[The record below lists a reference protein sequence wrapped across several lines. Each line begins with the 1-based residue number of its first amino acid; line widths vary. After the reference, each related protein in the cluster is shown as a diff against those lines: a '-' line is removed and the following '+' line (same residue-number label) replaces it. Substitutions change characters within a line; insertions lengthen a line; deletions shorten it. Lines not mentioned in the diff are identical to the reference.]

1 METKNILS
9 KCFKFL
15 DYKLLSKM
23 QTCPDDSFALI
34 Q

>member
-15 DYKLLSKM
+15 NYKLLSKM
-23 QTCPDDSFALI
+23 QTCPDSFAII